1 MDRFHLLSH
10 THTEADHGNILFPAI
25 FRVGATLS
33 MRAVVGKKPKT
44 DLYGPDINIVF
55 CDHSGSATGDWCAF
69 MFLQPLHMADL
80 ISH

>member
-1 MDRFHLLSH
+1 MDGFHLLSH
-10 THTEADHGNILFPAI
+10 TQTEADHGNNLFPAI

-33 MRAVVGKKPKT
+33 MRAVVGKQTKA
-44 DLYGPDINIVF
+44 DLYCPDINIVF
-55 CDHSGSATGDWCAF
+55 CEHSGSATGDWRAF